1 MSLLHSRQSTYL
13 YLFSSMKTLNIL
25 CTLFIFLCAVSSVKG
40 QYNWVLKK
48 DKEGIKVSSRH
59 SDRSKFNDIK
69 VEMDLPGNIYQ
80 LLNIL
85 MDVDKYSQWSY
96 SVSKSELIKKL
107 SPIKLVYHLEVTA
120 PWPVTD
126 RDLYATF
133 EVKIDSVTRSI
144 KILAAGDSNY
154 RPVNKNFI
162 RIPHSKA
169 IWDIQTVSNK
179 MIHIVYILEIDPGG
193 SVPAW
198 IMNMFGTKAPFITF
212 QNLKHKMALLNPGVK
227 N

>member
-1 MSLLHSRQSTYL
+1 
-13 YLFSSMKTLNIL
+13 MKTLNIL
-25 CTLFIFLCAVSSVKG
+25 CTLFIFLCLGSSVKG

-80 LLNIL
+80 LLHIL
-85 MDVDKYSQWSY
+85 LDVDKYSQWSY
-96 SVSKSELIKKL
+96 SVSKSELVKKINPL
-107 SPIKLVYHLEVTA
+107 KLVYHLEVTA

-133 EVKIDSVTRSI
+133 VVNIDSVARSI
-144 KILAAGDSNY
+144 RIVAAGDSSY

-162 RIPHSKA
+162 RIPHSNG
-169 IWDIQTVSNK
+169 IWDIKTVSNK
-179 MIHIVYILEIDPGG
+179 IIHIVYILEIDPGG

-212 QNLKHKMALLNPGVK
+212 QNLKHKMILLNPGVMD
-227 N
+227 

>member
-1 MSLLHSRQSTYL
+1 MKSLKVIYS
-13 YLFSSMKTLNIL
+13 
-25 CTLFIFLCAVSSVKG
+25 LFIFLFLISAAKG

-85 MDVDKYSQWSY
+85 LDVDKYSQWSY
-96 SVSKSELIKKL
+96 SVSKSEIVKKL
-107 SPIKLVYHLEVTA
+107 TPFKLVYHLEVTA

-126 RDLYATF
+126 RDLYATI
-133 EVKIDSVTRSI
+133 EVNIDSVARSI
-144 KILAAGDSNY
+144 KVLASGDSSY

-162 RIPHSKA
+162 RIPHSKGT
-169 IWDIQTVSNK
+169 WDIRTVSNK
-179 MIHIVYILEIDPGG
+179 TIHIVYILEIDPGG

-198 IMNMFGTKAPFITF
+198 IMNMFGTKAPFVTF
-212 QNLKHKMALLNPGVK
+212 QNLKHKMILLNPGVMK
-227 N
+227 